1 MAKHTMEGQKTML
14 ESRRAESSPSLTN
27 GNNNVSNTCTMQ
39 VLAEQLVNPSGINFK
54 TLENAGILFLTH
66 VIRQT
71 ES

>member
-1 MAKHTMEGQKTML
+1 MAKHRVEGQKTML

-27 GNNNVSNTCTMQ
+27 GNNNVSNTFILQ
-39 VLAEQLVNPSGINFK
+39 VLARQLVNPPGINFK
-54 TLENAGILFLTH
+54 TLENVGIIFLTH